1 MSLAERLVRTWQGK
15 PMKIETSEL
24 RLAAAHDY
32 SQQHESTIES
42 SFSFRSVLQDQ
53 VPQLPAMTPAVAPVA
68 GDDAGERRVRLLLQE
83 LIATMIA
90 LLTGEKCRCRVD
102 RLAAL
107 PAMSAQAAA
116 PAGGPRRTS
125 EWQQRVV
132 ERSKEHER
140 SHFAAVGKVCTA
152 DGREI
157 DFGATLD
164 LGRDFIASDER
175 LDGGRVEFRDPLVIN
190 YDGHAAELG
199 DMRFEFDLDADGHDE
214 SLPMLAGG
222 SGYLALDLNG
232 DGCINDGREL
242 FGACSGDGFADLR
255 AYDGDG
261 NGWIDDSDPVFSAL
275 GVWFPDGELKPLK
288 ETGVGAIALSSA
300 ATPFSL
306 TDAGNGVLGRVRAS
320 GVYLNEDGSAGT
332 LQQIDLATTPVV
344 TTPGKLPETA
354 K

>member
-1 MSLAERLVRTWQGK
+1 
-15 PMKIETSEL
+15 MKIETSEL
-24 RLAAAHDY
+24 RLAAAHDF
-32 SQQHESTIES
+32 SQLHESAIES
-42 SFSFRSVLQDQ
+42 SFSFRSALQEQ
-53 VPQLPAMTPAVAPVA
+53 SSLLPATTPAVAAATV
-68 GDDAGERRVRLLLQE
+68 DDAGERRVRLLLQE

-107 PAMSAQAAA
+107 PAMSAEAAA
-116 PAGGPRRTS
+116 PAAVGGPLRTI
-125 EWQQRVV
+125 EWRQRVV
-132 ERSKEHER
+132 EHSEEHER
-140 SHFAAVGKVCTA
+140 SHFSALGTVRTA

-164 LGRDFIASDER
+164 LGRDFVTSDER
-175 LDGGRVEFRDPLVIN
+175 LDSGRVEFRDPLVIN

-199 DMRFEFDLDADGHDE
+199 DMRFAFDFDLDADGQNE

-222 SGYLALDLNG
+222 SGYLALDRNG

-255 AYDGDG
+255 AYDEDG
-261 NGWIDDSDPVFSAL
+261 NGWIDDADPVFSAL

-288 ETGVGAIALSSA
+288 ETGVGALALAST

-332 LQQIDLATTPVV
+332 LQQIDLATTPV
-344 TTPGKLPETA
+344 KMPEAGT
-354 K
+354 